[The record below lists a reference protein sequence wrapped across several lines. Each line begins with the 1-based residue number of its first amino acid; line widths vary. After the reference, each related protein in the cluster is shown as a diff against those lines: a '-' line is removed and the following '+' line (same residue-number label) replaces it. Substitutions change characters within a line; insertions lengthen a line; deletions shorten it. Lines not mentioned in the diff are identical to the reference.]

1 MFRSVKAGVGA
12 EYIHAHFTNKEKKVK
27 MLQVKS
33 GSTPSGYQPDHP
45 PVSTRNLAVCHTVSL
60 FSAPA
65 ALL

>member
-1 MFRSVKAGVGA
+1 MFRSVKVGVGA
-12 EYIHAHFTNKEKKVK
+12 KYIHAHFMNKEKKVK

-33 GSTPSGYQPDHP
+33 VLHHQGPDRP

-60 FSAPA
+60 VSAPV